1 MKSKRKFIALMTKSL
16 YVVWTLLLG
25 AILSIIINMAYSYAE
40 YTAKQEAIASVNKDM
55 AYRKWISSH
64 GGVYVSVNKR
74 TQPNKYLA
82 NIKDRDF
89 KAINKEFT
97 LMNPAYALTQMM
109 QDYSELYGVK
119 TKITSTRLLN
129 PANKADMWET
139 VALDKIDKTRKN
151 YTEVSSIGDK
161 EFLRLMSPLV
171 TTISCLKCHAS
182 QGYQVGDIRGGI
194 SVSVPMESLY
204 NDAFKNSMLISGLF
218 FIIWLIG
225 AWSIS
230 FFTNKIYKYL
240 NEKEELYEEY
250 IYGLVSVVE
259 KSDTYTAGHS
269 TRVADYA
276 EKIAKEMGFS
286 EYDCHVIHRAGMLHD
301 IGKVAIPDSVFLK
314 PTKLSSRE
322 YSLIKEHV
330 DIGYEMLKDISIFDE
345 IKEIVRD
352 HHEHYDGS
360 GYPRG
365 LIGED
370 TPMLAQILSLA
381 DSFDAMT
388 TDRVYKGR
396 KSVEDALK
404 EMVSLSGK
412 QFNPKIVQAALISL
426 KDVIIDHEK
435 QQNPKTLL
443 EKERYSSFY
452 KDLLTG
458 VYNETYLRF
467 NIHKLDKC
475 SFAVRISLN
484 NFHNYNKQ
492 NGWAKGDKVLQKIAN
507 SIMYSCKDDTRV
519 YRFYGDNFLVL
530 LDNQYEIGEL
540 KTNIDKIVKENNL
553 MYKISVAALADI
565 DTHTMESLEDVL
577 KKLF

>member
-1 MKSKRKFIALMTKSL
+1 MKTKRNFVALMTKSL
-16 YVVWTLLLG
+16 YIVWTLLLV
-25 AILSIIINMAYSYAE
+25 AILSIIINRDYSYAE
-40 YTAKQEAIASVNKDM
+40 YIAKQEAIASVNKDI
-55 AYRKWISSH
+55 AYRQWVSSH
-64 GGVYVSVNKR
+64 GGVYVPVNKR
-74 TQPNKYLA
+74 TQPNKYLS

-97 LMNPAYALTQMM
+97 LMNPAYTLTQMM
-109 QDYSELYGVK
+109 HDYSKLYGVK
-119 TKITSTRLLN
+119 TKITSSRLLN
-129 PANKADMWET
+129 PANKADMWEIL
-139 VALDKIDKTRKN
+139 ALDKIDSTRKN
-151 YTEVSSIGDK
+151 YTEVSYIGDK
-161 EFLRLMSPLV
+161 EYLRLMSPLV
-171 TTISCLKCHAS
+171 TTISCLKCHAY

-194 SVSVPMESLY
+194 SVSIPMKPLY
-204 NDAFKNSMLISGLF
+204 DDAFKNSILIAGLF
-218 FIIWLIG
+218 FLIWLVG
-225 AWSIS
+225 VLSIS

-240 NEKEELYEEY
+240 DEKEELYEEY

-259 KSDTYTAGHS
+259 KRDTYTAGHS

-276 EKIAKEMGFS
+276 EKIAKEMGYS
-286 EYDCHVIHRAGMLHD
+286 EYDCHIIHRAGMLHD

-330 DIGYEMLKDISIFDE
+330 VIGYDMLKDISIFDD

-370 TPMLAQILSLA
+370 TPILAQILSLT

-396 KSVEDALK
+396 KSVEEALQ
-404 EMVSLSGK
+404 EMISLSGK
-412 QFNPKIVQAALISL
+412 QFNPKIVQAALVSL
-426 KDVIIDHEK
+426 KDVIIDHTK

-443 EKERYSSFY
+443 EKERFSHFY

-458 VYNETYLRF
+458 VHNEAYLRS
-467 NIHKLDKC
+467 NIYNLDKC
-475 SFAVRISLN
+475 SFAVWISLN

-492 NGWAKGDKVLQKIAN
+492 NGWAKGDEVLQKIAN
-507 SIMYSCKDDTRV
+507 SIMYSCKNDARV

-530 LDNQYEIGEL
+530 LDNQNEIDEL
-540 KTNIDKIVKENNL
+540 KINVDKIVKENNL
-553 MYKISVAALADI
+553 RYKISVAALADTDI
-565 DTHTMESLEDVL
+565 QTMEGLEDVI